1 MLISNIQKLYMNKP
15 VLILLIN
22 RIPHHYVSGLSQH
35 TLPSH
40 VHGSMAREIPYQGD

>member
-1 MLISNIQKLYMNKP
+1 MWISNIQKPYMNKP

-35 TLPSH
+35 LSPAMF
-40 VHGSMAREIPYQGD
+40 MAP